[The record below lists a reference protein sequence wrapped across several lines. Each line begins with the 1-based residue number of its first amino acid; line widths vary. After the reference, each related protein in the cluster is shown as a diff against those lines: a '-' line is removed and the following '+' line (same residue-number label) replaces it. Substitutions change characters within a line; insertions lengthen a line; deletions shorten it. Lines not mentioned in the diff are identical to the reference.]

1 MAIFKRGRIYWY
13 KFRWSVK
20 TEDGKKESH
29 LIRRSARTS
38 AKRKAEGQEEDHR
51 TALRRGEVHPLDPFP
66 KVEAPVLKPM
76 TLLEYSEVV
85 LRHVALRAKPRTLDF
100 YRQCLQRIE
109 KFQRLADA
117 PIGSVTA
124 DLIEAFV
131 DWRRSARS
139 GNTPW
144 AINGELRTLRR
155 ILYYAEEKGQIT
167 KAPAIHMLPGC
178 DGRDRV
184 LTPQEE
190 DAYLR
195 EAAGDLKDAA
205 ILDIETGLRP
215 DSELFPLK
223 WENVTD
229 AGIRIIRGKTK
240 AAVRTVPLSPRAKA
254 VLEIRR
260 SARQDDSPFVFP
272 SKESASGH
280 LMTLKKPHYRTC
292 RQAKLKIFPI
302 YTFRH
307 TFGTRCAES
316 GVDRYTLARWMGHS
330 SPTITARYYVH
341 VTEAHEAAGFEK
353 FIQYCEKL
361 RVDAFP
367 QATLRVQ

>member
-155 ILYYAEEKGQIT
+155 ILYYAEEKG
-167 KAPAIHMLPGC
+167 
-178 DGRDRV
+178 
-184 LTPQEE
+184 
-190 DAYLR
+190 
-195 EAAGDLKDAA
+195 
-205 ILDIETGLRP
+205 
-215 DSELFPLK
+215 
-223 WENVTD
+223 
-229 AGIRIIRGKTK
+229 
-240 AAVRTVPLSPRAKA
+240 
-254 VLEIRR
+254 
-260 SARQDDSPFVFP
+260 
-272 SKESASGH
+272 
-280 LMTLKKPHYRTC
+280 
-292 RQAKLKIFPI
+292 
-302 YTFRH
+302 
-307 TFGTRCAES
+307 
-316 GVDRYTLARWMGHS
+316 
-330 SPTITARYYVH
+330 
-341 VTEAHEAAGFEK
+341 
-353 FIQYCEKL
+353 
-361 RVDAFP
+361 
-367 QATLRVQ
+367 

>member
-1 MAIFKRGRIYWY
+1 MAVFKRGRIYWY
-13 KFRWSVK
+13 KFRWSVRIV
-20 TEDGKKESH
+20 DGKKESY
-29 LIRRSARTS
+29 LIRRSAKTS

-51 TALRRGEVHPLDPFP
+51 TALRRGEIHPLDPFP
-66 KVEAPVLKPM
+66 RVEGPALKPM
-76 TLLEYSEVV
+76 TLPEYSEVV
-85 LRHVALRAKPRTLDF
+85 LRHVALRAKPRTLNF
-100 YRQCLQRIE
+100 YKQCLERIE
-109 KFQRLADA
+109 KFPRLAHA

-124 DLIEAFV
+124 DLIEAYI
-131 DWRRSARS
+131 DWRHSARS

-144 AINGELRTLRR
+144 TINGELRTLRR
-155 ILYYAEEKGQIT
+155 IFYYAEEKGQIH

-178 DGRDRV
+178 EARDRV
-184 LTPQEE
+184 LTPWEE
-190 DAYLR
+190 AAYLK
-195 EAAGDLKDAA
+195 ESGGDLRDAA

-229 AGIRIIRGKTK
+229 AGIRVIRGKTK
-240 AAVRTVPLSPRAKA
+240 AATRTVPLSPRAKA
-254 VLEIRR
+254 VLEMRR
-260 SARQDDSPFVFP
+260 AAMQNDNPFVFP

-280 LMTLKKPHYRTC
+280 IMTLKKPHYRAC
-292 RQAKLKIFPI
+292 SKAKLKRFPI
-302 YTFRH
+302 YTLRH

-353 FIQYCEKL
+353 FIQYTDKL
-361 RVDAFP
+361 RVEAFP
-367 QATLRVQ
+367 QATSTVQ

>member
-1 MAIFKRGRIYWY
+1 
-13 KFRWSVK
+13 
-20 TEDGKKESH
+20 
-29 LIRRSARTS
+29 
-38 AKRKAEGQEEDHR
+38 
-51 TALRRGEVHPLDPFP
+51 
-66 KVEAPVLKPM
+66 M

-85 LRHVALRAKPRTLDF
+85 LRHVTLRAKPRTLDF
-100 YRQCLQRIE
+100 YKQCLRRIE
-109 KFQRLADA
+109 RFPRLANG
-117 PIGSVTA
+117 PVGSVTA
-124 DLIEAFV
+124 DLIEAYV
-131 DWRRSARS
+131 DWRCSVRS

-167 KAPAIHMLPGC
+167 KAPAIHLLPGC
-178 DGRDRV
+178 EGRDRV

-190 DAYLR
+190 EVYLQK
-195 EAAGDLKDAA
+195 AGGDLKDAA

-215 DSELFPLK
+215 DSELFLLK
-223 WENVTD
+223 WENITD
-229 AGIRIIRGKTK
+229 AGLRVIRGKTK

-254 VLEIRR
+254 VLDMRLL
-260 SARQDDSPFVFP
+260 ARQDDSPFVFP
-272 SKESASGH
+272 SRESSSGH
-280 LMTLKKPHYRTC
+280 LMTLKKPHYRAC
-292 RQAKLKIFPI
+292 REAKLNAFPI

-353 FIQYCEKL
+353 FIQYTEKL

-367 QATLRVQ
+367 QATPRVQ